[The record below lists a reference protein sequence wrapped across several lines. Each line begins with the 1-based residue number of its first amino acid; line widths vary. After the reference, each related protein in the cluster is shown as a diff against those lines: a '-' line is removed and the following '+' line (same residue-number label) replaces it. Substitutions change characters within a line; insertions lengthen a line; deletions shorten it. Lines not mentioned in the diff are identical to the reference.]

1 MEAEAIQ
8 IDTVQD
14 DLVVGLYDV
23 ESNNLIE
30 TIENGDTIQV
40 DTENLYIGAFSQD
53 SLLFEQTQSIFF
65 TLNQYQAIGFDNTL
79 PYAMFGEFGPDNR
92 DGFILAGEN
101 KITLD
106 LYPTKSLS
114 SQPLQTVTRNFTI
127 VDVSDTQQLIVEDT
141 VDELYDESNS
151 SFETSESGDQI
162 KEESATD
169 LLINQDLVVGLYDT
183 RSDTLIQTIQEGDR
197 ITVNTTENLSLGV
210 AVPEDSSLFGKAE
223 SMFFDLNDGAVTQT
237 ENIEPYALFG
247 DRSGDFNGGSIPLGD
262 NKITLEVYGENKLQ
276 GKLLQEMTLDFTL
289 VDEA

>member
-1 MEAEAIQ
+1 MEAIQ
-8 IDTVQD
+8 IDTIQD

-23 ESNNLIE
+23 KSNTLIE

-40 DTENLYIGAFSQD
+40 DTENLYIGVFSQD
-53 SLLFEQTQSIFF
+53 SLLFEQTESIFF
-65 TLNQYQAIGFDNTL
+65 TLNEYQAIGFDNTL
-79 PYAMFGEFGPDNR
+79 PYAMFGEFGSDNR
-92 DGFILAGEN
+92 DGFILAGDNE
-101 KITLD
+101 ITLD

-114 SQPLQTVTRNFTI
+114 SQPWQTLTRQFTLI
-127 VDVSDTQQLIVEDT
+127 DVSDTEQLLVEDS
-141 VDELYDESNS
+141 VNEFYDESSS
-151 SFETSESGDQI
+151 SFETPESGDQI
-162 KEESATD
+162 QDESASE
-169 LLINQDLVVGLYDT
+169 LLINQDWVVGLYDT
-183 RSDTLIQTIQEGDR
+183 RSDTLIKTIQEGDC
-197 ITVNTTENLSLGV
+197 ITVDTTENLSLGV